1 MLRIAIARL
10 LCLTGVIMLAA
21 CSSVKVTDYQQNAP
35 ALTLTEFFNGKLTA
49 HGVVKNRWGKV
60 ERYFNATIEASW
72 DQGVGTL
79 DEHFIFD
86 DGETQRRV
94 WTLTPNAD
102 GSYRAM
108 AGDVVGDGHA
118 KVAGN
123 ALFLKYVLRINYKGR
138 ELDLKVDDRM
148 YLIDPKTLINESA
161 LSKWG
166 FNVGEI
172 VLVIKK
178 IQE

>member
-35 ALTLTEFFNGKLTA
+35 ALMLTEFFNGKLSA

-60 ERYFNATIEASW
+60 ERYFNATIAASW
-72 DQGVGTL
+72 NQGVGTL

-94 WTLTPNAD
+94 WTLTPNGD
-102 GSYRAM
+102 GSYRAT

-148 YLIDPKTLINESA
+148 YLIDSKTLINESA

-178 IQE
+178 IHE